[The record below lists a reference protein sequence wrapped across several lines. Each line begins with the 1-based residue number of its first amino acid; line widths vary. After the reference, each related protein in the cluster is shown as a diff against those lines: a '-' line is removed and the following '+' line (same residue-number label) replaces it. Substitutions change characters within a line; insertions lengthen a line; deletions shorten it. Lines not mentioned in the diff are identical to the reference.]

1 MVNPLRSSLSIAVP
15 IFTRL
20 DDWLGLW
27 AMETIRFGSLWHMA
41 RVADWPV
48 HMAATPQRPMSLTEM
63 VPAKGGKNIA
73 VITAAGT
80 LMKSQ
85 SSFGGTSTVQ
95 LRRDVRAAAN
105 DPNVSSIL
113 LRIDSPGGTVAG
125 TADAASDIK
134 AARKK
139 KPVWAHID
147 DLGASAA
154 YWLASQADMVFANN
168 PTAMVGSI
176 GTYVAVAD
184 LSAAAE
190 REGVKVHLFTTGP
203 LKGIGVPG
211 VAITDDQAAHV
222 QRLVNETQTHFDSA
236 VMKGRSMTPTQLS
249 AVRSGGVFP
258 ATEAK
263 DLRLIDGIRSL
274 DATLESLATAK

>member
-1 MVNPLRSSLSIAVP
+1 VPNLPAPVFSLAAITVP
-15 IFTRL
+15 AFNRL

-27 AMETIRFGSLWHMA
+27 AMEDQRFGALCRA
-41 RVADWPV
+41 CRVADWPK
-48 HMAATPQRPMSLTEM
+48 HLAAGPPQRPMSLTEM
-63 VPAKGGKNIA
+63 VPAKNGQTVA
-73 VITAAGT
+73 VISAAGT

-95 LRRDVRAAAN
+95 LRREVRSAAN
-105 DPNVSSIL
+105 DPNVSAIL
-113 LRIDSPGGTVAG
+113 LRIDSPGGTVSG
-125 TADAASDIK
+125 TADAAGDIK
-134 AARKK
+134 AARRK
-139 KPVWAHID
+139 KPVWAHIE

-203 LKGIGVPG
+203 LKGMG
-211 VAITDDQAAHV
+211 DQAAHV
-222 QRLVNETQTHFDSA
+222 QRLVNDTQTHFDEA
-236 VMKGRSMTPTQLS
+236 VRKGRGMTATQLG
-249 AVRSGGVFP
+249 AVRSGGMFP
-258 ATEAK
+258 ATEAVGLK
-263 DLRLIDGIRSL
+263 LIDGVRSL
-274 DATLESLATAK
+274 DSTLESLASAK